1 MLNACCNCSPHCLRL
16 QPMFEYCHTTTTANR
31 SPRPQPSFHL
41 KLCTLS
47 TVNLQGYDLTICISI
62 SPPHSQS
69 ASLAQPGLPTHYL
82 HAQPKMVSSIKAM
95 HFDRLSTI
103 KPEPPTAEITTVAI
117 IPKKKKHIV
126 KSIEVAIPKTLTF
139 PTPTTPTR

>member
-1 MLNACCNCSPHCLRL
+1 
-16 QPMFEYCHTTTTANR
+16 
-31 SPRPQPSFHL
+31 
-41 KLCTLS
+41 
-47 TVNLQGYDLTICISI
+47 
-62 SPPHSQS
+62 
-69 ASLAQPGLPTHYL
+69 
-82 HAQPKMVSSIKAM
+82 MVSSIKAM

-139 PTPTTPTR
+139 PTPATPTR